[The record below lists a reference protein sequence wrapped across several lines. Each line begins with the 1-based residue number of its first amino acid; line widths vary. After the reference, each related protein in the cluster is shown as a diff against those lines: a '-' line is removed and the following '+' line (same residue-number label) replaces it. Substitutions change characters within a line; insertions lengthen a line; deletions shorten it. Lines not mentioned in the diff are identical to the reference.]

1 MGSWVRTWA
10 IAALCTLFACLA
22 VPSAFAQ
29 DEGPSSDYRLGS
41 GDKLHIT
48 IFGQT
53 DFNGDYDIDSEG
65 NVQLPLLGS
74 FRAGGLTVAGFQ
86 KALADKLSEG
96 GFFVNPSVTVA
107 VVNYRPF
114 YIIGE
119 VNKPGEYPYVSGMS
133 VVTAVALA
141 GGYTARAN
149 DSEAYVRRNG
159 DTKEIELPADETSKI
174 QPGDIIRI
182 PERFF

>member
-1 MGSWVRTWA
+1 MGMWWREWA
-10 IAALCTLFACLA
+10 KALICTVMLCLIAPLA
-22 VPSAFAQ
+22 VAQ
-29 DEGPSSDYRLGS
+29 ETGPAPDYRLGT

-53 DFNGDYDIDSEG
+53 DFNGDYDIDSGG
-65 NVQLPLLGS
+65 NVQLPLIGS
-74 FRAGGLTVAGFQ
+74 FHAAGMSLAQFQ
-86 KALADKLSEG
+86 KSLAAKLTEG
-96 GFFVNPSVTVA
+96 GYFVNPNLTVA

-119 VNKPGEYPYVSGMS
+119 VNKPGEYPYVAGMS
-133 VVTAVALA
+133 VVTAIALA

-149 DSEAYVRRNG
+149 DTEAYVRRNG
-159 DTKEIELPADETSKI
+159 DTKEIEVPADETSKI
-174 QPGDIIRI
+174 QPGDIIRV